1 MSKCNS
7 FDEIREIITIVVN
20 TNDIDTL
27 LQHVGEEQHVMGAV
41 VPPIFQNS
49 LFVQDSCDAW
59 MQANDPAS
67 QKCGKYV
74 YSRVGNP
81 NLSVVE
87 AKISALEGCE
97 STRCFQSGMGAMTA
111 AIFSCLKAGDHA
123 ICIDTVYGPTRK
135 FFAEFMARYGVET
148 TFVDGRSVDNFVAA
162 AQPNTKLIYLES
174 PSSLVFQLQDL
185 EAISEFAR
193 SRGIKTAI
201 DATYNAGVFMNPHA
215 LGVDLVC
222 HTASKYFGGHSDLVG
237 GSLSGNA
244 EDMNSILTME
254 YELLGAAMAPFT
266 AWLVMR
272 GMRTLA
278 IRLQRHE
285 ETANI
290 VAEWVHEQP
299 KVCQMLCV
307 GHESHEQHALFERTM
322 RGSGGLFSFVPKTQ
336 DVCKIKAFVDSL
348 QLFKRGVSWG
358 GFESLCVPVEVECA
372 QFPQKTWI
380 IRLYC
385 GLESPS
391 AIIADLE
398 QAFSHL

>member
-1 MSKCNS
+1 M
-7 FDEIREIITIVVN
+7 VN
-20 TNDIDTL
+20 PKDIDTL
-27 LQHVGEEQHVMGAV
+27 LQHEGEEQHIMGAV

-59 MQANDPAS
+59 MQANEPSS

-87 AKISALEGCE
+87 AKISALECCD

-135 FFAEFMARYGVET
+135 FFAEFLHRFGVET
-148 TFVDGRSVDNFVAA
+148 TFVDGRAVDNFVAA
-162 AQPNTKLIYLES
+162 TRPNTKLIYLES

-185 EAISEFAR
+185 AAIAEFAR

-201 DATYNAGVFMNPHA
+201 DATYNAGVFLNPHE
-215 LGVDLVC
+215 LGVDLIC
-222 HTASKYFGGHSDLVG
+222 HTASKYFGGHSDIVG
-237 GSLSGNA
+237 GSLSGTE
-244 EDMNSILTME
+244 EDMSAILTME

-285 ETANI
+285 ETASI
-290 VAEWVHEQP
+290 ISEWVAAQP
-299 KVCQMLCV
+299 QVDRLLCV
-307 GHESHEQHALFERTM
+307 GHPSHEQHELFERTM

-336 DVCKIKAFVDSL
+336 DINKIKACVDSL
-348 QLFKRGVSWG
+348 KLFKRGVSWG
-358 GFESLCVPVEVECA
+358 GFESLCVPVEVQCA
-372 QFPQKTWI
+372 QFPEKTWV

-391 AIIADLE
+391 VMIEDL
-398 QAFSHL
+398 QRAFSHL